1 MRLKTFRG
9 GIHPPKNKLTAL
21 DAIRP
26 MTIPQVVVIPLQQHV
41 GAPCQPLVKVGDLV
55 KMGQKIGESKAFV
68 SAPVH
73 ASVSGKVKAIGLVDG
88 ALGKKSMAITIEN
101 DYQDTPDESV
111 SGPKNLDNMTPEDIR
126 NMVREAG
133 IVGLGGAGF
142 PTSVKLSPPS
152 DKNIEMLIMNGV
164 ECEPYLTCDQRVII
178 EETDT
183 MILGIRAMMKAL
195 NVSHAYIG
203 VKITMEGAIEAL
215 HEKILNEK
223 GIDVVPLV
231 PKYPQ
236 GEERQL
242 IYAVTGREVPSGGLP
257 HDVGVVVANVATAWA
272 IGRTL
277 QTGMPLVERIMTV
290 SGAVQNPSNFTV
302 RVGTKI
308 EDMINAVGG
317 YSGTPASIIVGGPLT
332 GFAQFH
338 TNIPL
343 TKQNNGFVVLTK
355 EQAEPGEMTD
365 CIHCGLCVQAC
376 PCRLVP
382 HQLVKYA
389 KNGDTTGLEQYS
401 VLNCRECSSCAYVCP
416 AKIPLLHYMR
426 VGKNYVMAKRAEQKK

>member
-9 GIHPPKNKLTAL
+9 GIHPPKNKFTAL
-21 DAIRP
+21 DPIRIMP
-26 MTIPQVVVIPLQQHV
+26 VPQLVVIPLLQHV
-41 GAPCQPLVKVGDLV
+41 GAPCQPLVKVGDFV
-55 KMGQKIGESKAFV
+55 KLGQKIGESKSFV

-73 ASVSGKVKAIGLVDG
+73 ASVSGKVKAIGMAAGV
-88 ALGKKSMAITIEN
+88 LGKNTMAITIEN
-101 DYQDTPDESV
+101 DFQDTHDETIRGSRD
-111 SGPKNLDNMTPEDIR
+111 LENMTPDDIR
-126 NMVREAG
+126 TMVREAG

-142 PTSVKLSPPS
+142 PTSVKLSPPA
-152 DKNIEMLIMNGV
+152 DKKIDMLIINGV
-164 ECEPYLTCDQRVII
+164 ECESYLTCDQRVII

-195 NVSHAYIG
+195 GVSHAYIG

-223 GIDVVPLV
+223 GINVVPLV

-242 IYAVTGREVPSGGLP
+242 VYAVTGLEIPSGGLP
-257 HDVGVVVANVATAWA
+257 HDVGTVVANVATAWA

-277 QTGMPLVERIMTV
+277 KTGIPLIERIMTV
-290 SGAVQNPSNFTV
+290 GGAVQNPGNFMV
-302 RVGTKI
+302 RVGTRI
-308 EDMINAVGG
+308 EDIIKEVGG
-317 YSGTPASIIVGGPLT
+317 YLGIPGSVVVGGPLT
-332 GFAQFH
+332 GFAQYH

-343 TKQNNGFVVLTK
+343 TKQNNGVIVLTK
-355 EQAEPGEMTD
+355 EQVVPGEMTE
-365 CIHCGLCVQAC
+365 CIHCGMCVQAC

-382 HQLVKYA
+382 HQLAKYA
-389 KNGDTTGLEQYS
+389 KISETAGLEQYS
-401 VLNCRECSSCAYVCP
+401 ILDCRECSSCAYVCP

-426 VGKNYVMAKRAEQKK
+426 VGKSYVMAKRAEQKK

>member
-9 GIHPPKNKLTAL
+9 GIHPPKYKFTAL
-21 DAIRP
+21 DPVKRMPAA
-26 MTIPQVVVIPLQQHV
+26 QLVVIPMQQHI
-41 GAPCQPLVKVGDLV
+41 GAPCQPLVKIGDLV
-55 KMGQKIGESKAFV
+55 KMGQKIGESNSFV

-73 ASVSGKVKAIGLVDG
+73 ASVSGKVKAIGMADG
-88 ALGKKSMAITIEN
+88 ALGKKTMAITIEN
-101 DYQDTPDESV
+101 DFQDTKDESIF
-111 SGPKNLDNMTPEDIR
+111 GARNLDNMTPDDIR
-126 NMVREAG
+126 AMVREAG

-142 PTSVKLSPPS
+142 PTSVKLTPPA
-152 DKNIEMLIMNGV
+152 DKKIDVLIINGV

-195 NVSHAYIG
+195 NVTHAYIG

-242 IYAVTGREVPSGGLP
+242 VFAITGREVPSGGLP
-257 HDVGVVVANVATAWA
+257 HDVGAVVANVATAWA

-277 QTGMPLVERIMTV
+277 LTGMPLIERIMTV
-290 SGAVQNPSNFTV
+290 AGAVQTPGNFLV
-302 RVGTKI
+302 RVGSRI
-308 EDMINAVGG
+308 EDLVNAVGG
-317 YSGTPASIIVGGPLT
+317 YSGVPGSIIVGGPLT
-332 GFAQFH
+332 GFAQYH

-382 HQLVKYA
+382 HQLTKYA
-389 KNGDTTGLEQYS
+389 KIGDTDGLEQFN
-401 VLNCRECSSCAYVCP
+401 VLDCRECASCAYVCP

-426 VGKNYVMAKRAEQKK
+426 VGKNYVMAKKAEQKK

>member
-9 GIHPPKNKLTAL
+9 GIHPPKNKFTAL

-26 MTIPQVVVIPLQQHV
+26 MTVPQLVVIPLQQHV

-55 KMGQKIGESKAFV
+55 KMGQKIGEAKAFV

-88 ALGKKSMAITIEN
+88 TLGKKIMAITIEN
-101 DYQDTPDESV
+101 DYQDTPDESI
-111 SGPKNLDNMTPEDIR
+111 SGQKNLDNMTPDDIR

-142 PTSVKLSPPS
+142 PTSVKLSPPP
-152 DKNIEMLIMNGV
+152 DKKIEMLIMNGV

-195 NVSHAYIG
+195 GVNHAYIG
-203 VKITMEGAIEAL
+203 IKITMEGAIEAL

-277 QTGMPLVERIMTV
+277 QTGMPLIERIMTV
-290 SGAVQNPSNFTV
+290 GGAVQNPGNFTV

-308 EDMINAVGG
+308 EDMMMAVGG
-317 YSGTPASIIVGGPLT
+317 YSGTPGSIIVGGPLT

-382 HQLVKYA
+382 HQLSKYA
-389 KNGDTTGLEQYS
+389 KNGDTAGLEQYS

>member
-9 GIHPPKNKLTAL
+9 GIHPPKNKFTAL

-26 MTIPQVVVIPLQQHV
+26 MTVPQLVVIPLQQHV

-55 KMGQKIGESKAFV
+55 KMGQKIGEAKAFV

-88 ALGKKSMAITIEN
+88 TLGKKIMAITIEN
-101 DYQDTPDESV
+101 DYQDTPDESI
-111 SGPKNLDNMTPEDIR
+111 SGQKNLDNMTPDDIR

-142 PTSVKLSPPS
+142 PTSVKLSPPA
-152 DKNIEMLIMNGV
+152 DKKIEMLIMNGV

-195 NVSHAYIG
+195 GVNHAYIG
-203 VKITMEGAIEAL
+203 IKITMEGAIEAL

-277 QTGMPLVERIMTV
+277 QTGMPLIERIMTV
-290 SGAVQNPSNFTV
+290 GGAVQNPGNFTV

-308 EDMINAVGG
+308 EDMMMAVGG
-317 YSGTPASIIVGGPLT
+317 YSGTPGSIIVGGPLT

-382 HQLVKYA
+382 HQLSKYA
-389 KNGDTTGLEQYS
+389 KNGDTAGLEQFNI
-401 VLNCRECSSCAYVCP
+401 LDCRECSSCAYVCP

>member
-9 GIHPPKNKLTAL
+9 GIHPPKNKFTAL

-26 MTIPQVVVIPLQQHV
+26 MTVPQLVVIPLQQHV
-41 GAPCQPLVKVGDLV
+41 GAPCQPLVKVGELV
-55 KMGQKIGESKAFV
+55 KMGQKIGEAKAFV

-88 ALGKKSMAITIEN
+88 TLGKKTMAITIEN
-101 DYQDTPDESV
+101 DYQDTPDESIL
-111 SGPKNLDNMTPEDIR
+111 GQRNLDNMTPDDIR

-142 PTSVKLSPPS
+142 PTSVKLSPPA
-152 DKNIEMLIMNGV
+152 DKKIEMLIMNGV

-195 NVSHAYIG
+195 GVNHAYIG

-257 HDVGVVVANVATAWA
+257 HDVGVAVANVATAWA

-290 SGAVQNPSNFTV
+290 GGAVQNPGNFTV

-308 EDMINAVGG
+308 EDMITAVGG
-317 YSGTPASIIVGGPLT
+317 YSGTPGSIIVGGPMT

-355 EQAEPGEMTD
+355 EQAEHGEMTD

-376 PCRLVP
+376 PCQLVP
-382 HQLVKYA
+382 HQLSKYA
-389 KNGDTTGLEQYS
+389 KNGDTAGLEQFNI
-401 VLNCRECSSCAYVCP
+401 LDCRECSSCAYVCP

>member
-9 GIHPPKNKLTAL
+9 GIHPPKSKFTAL
-21 DAIRP
+21 DPIKTMP
-26 MTIPQVVVIPLQQHV
+26 VPQLMVIPLQQHI

-55 KMGQKIGESKAFV
+55 KMGQKIGESKSFV

-73 ASVSGKVKAIGLVDG
+73 ASVSGKVKAIGMADG
-88 ALGKKSMAITIEN
+88 ALGKKTMAITIEN
-101 DYQDTPDESV
+101 DYQDTLDETI
-111 SGPKNLDNMTPEDIR
+111 SGLRNLQSMTPDDIR
-126 NMVREAG
+126 AMVREAG

-142 PTSVKLSPPS
+142 PTSVKLTTPA
-152 DKNIEMLIMNGV
+152 DKKVDMLIINGV
-164 ECEPYLTCDQRVII
+164 ECEPYMTCDQRVII
-178 EETDT
+178 EQTDT

-195 NVSHAYIG
+195 GVNHAYIG

-215 HEKILNEK
+215 HEKILIEK

-242 IYAVTGREVPSGGLP
+242 VYAVTGLEIPAGGLP
-257 HDVGVVVANVATAWA
+257 HDVGAAVANVATAWA

-277 QTGMPLVERIMTV
+277 KTGMPLIERVMTV
-290 SGAVQNPSNFTV
+290 GGAVHSPGNFMV

-308 EDMINAVGG
+308 EDMIKEVGG
-317 YSGTPASIIVGGPLT
+317 YIGIPGSIVVGGPLT
-332 GFAQFH
+332 GFAQYH

-382 HQLVKYA
+382 HQLAKYA
-389 KNGDTTGLEQYS
+389 KIGDAAGLEQYD
-401 VLNCRECSSCAYVCP
+401 VLDCRECSSCAYVCP

-426 VGKNYVMAKRAEQKK
+426 LGKNYVMAKRAEQKK

>member
-9 GIHPPKNKLTAL
+9 GIHPPKNKFTAL

-26 MTIPQVVVIPLQQHV
+26 MTVPQLVVIPLQQHV
-41 GAPCQPLVKVGDLV
+41 GAPCQPLVKVGELV
-55 KMGQKIGESKAFV
+55 KMGQKIGEAKAFV

-88 ALGKKSMAITIEN
+88 TLGKKTMAITIEN
-101 DYQDTPDESV
+101 DYQDTPDESIL
-111 SGPKNLDNMTPEDIR
+111 GQRNLDNMTPDDIR

-142 PTSVKLSPPS
+142 PTSVKLSPPA
-152 DKNIEMLIMNGV
+152 DKKIEMLIMNGV

-195 NVSHAYIG
+195 GVNHAYIG
-203 VKITMEGAIEAL
+203 IKITMEGAIEAL

-277 QTGMPLVERIMTV
+277 QTGMPLIERIMTV
-290 SGAVQNPSNFTV
+290 GGAVQNPGNFTV

-308 EDMINAVGG
+308 EDMMMAVGG
-317 YSGTPASIIVGGPLT
+317 YSGTPGSIIVGGPLT

-382 HQLVKYA
+382 HQLSKYA
-389 KNGDTTGLEQYS
+389 KNGDTAGLEQFNI
-401 VLNCRECSSCAYVCP
+401 LDCRECSSCAYVCP